1 MVHYAEEVNAMG
13 KTSSEVSERYKKK
26 TYKFIPVR
34 FRYDTDQRL
43 LEFLDDYKDQI
54 GMTQIFREALDQY
67 ITDNFPYYGK
77 E

>member
-1 MVHYAEEVNAMG
+1 MG

-34 FRYDTDQRL
+34 LRYDTDQFL
-43 LEFLDDYKDQI
+43 MDFLDDHKDEI
-54 GMTQIFREALDQY
+54 GMTQIFREALSEY
-67 ITDNFPYYGK
+67 IRNNFPNYGK